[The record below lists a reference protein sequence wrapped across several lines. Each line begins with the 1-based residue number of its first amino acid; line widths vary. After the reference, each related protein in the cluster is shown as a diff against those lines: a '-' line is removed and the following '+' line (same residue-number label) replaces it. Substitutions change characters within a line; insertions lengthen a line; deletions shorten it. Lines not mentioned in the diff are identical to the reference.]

1 MAKYIVH
8 TRGIMPESMVIF
20 DHATPHVEMVEML
33 HVPREC
39 IVSAGRVKFVGDTA
53 YCDMESES
61 LGIRRD
67 EHREEKDRRLANV
80 TFDPLYRE

>member
-53 YCDMESES
+53 Y
-61 LGIRRD
+61 
-67 EHREEKDRRLANV
+67 
-80 TFDPLYRE
+80 